1 MNQEYV
7 FDTLAEKVY
16 KSFLEDSLLIVED
29 HTKRVVGCVGEL
41 AERFD
46 IDVDKAKTAALL
58 HDISGL
64 VPNVGRI
71 EYCRSNNIDLLEE
84 ELSFPLI
91 THQKIS
97 RFMAKNDWK
106 VDDEEVLS
114 AIGCHTTLK
123 KNPSQLDMLIFVADK
138 LEWDQAHQAP
148 FLQELKDGLDQS
160 LEHAAYA
167 YIDYMLKMG
176 RLKVIHPWLAEAH
189 EWLKVSLEL
198 T

>member
-46 IDVDKAKTAALL
+46 IDVEKAKTAALL